1 MKKELFTTKKK
12 INKTKIGIISDIHY
26 YEKYKQK
33 ILDNLLNQ
41 IKEEKPNYFVIAG
54 DILDKSNYKYD
65 RLLTFLN
72 DISNICPVI
81 MILGNHDIYKRVKGK
96 IVEDRCNNFI
106 NDISSNNNIHLLE
119 DNNYLDN
126 NINFYGFDFPTD
138 YYYKERERY
147 GSFIKNLGN
156 IHPKL
161 DSKNYNIVLF
171 HSPTNIFRYIER
183 NPDSNL
189 AKADLI
195 ISGHMHNGCIPYII
209 TNIFNKIFKSNR
221 SLISPEKTLFP
232 KYSQGRVYKI
242 RDGIIY
248 EGVSK
253 LSASSGIL
261 HKLDCIYHKQVKFI
275 EIENEE

>member
-12 INKTKIGIISDIHY
+12 INKTKIGIIADIHY
-26 YEKYKQK
+26 YEKYRQK
-33 ILDNLLNQ
+33 ILDSLLNQ
-41 IKEEKPNYFVIAG
+41 IKEEQPNYFVVAG
-54 DILDKSNYKYD
+54 DILDRANNKYD
-65 RLLTFLN
+65 RLLNFLN
-72 DISNICPVI
+72 DISKICPVI
-81 MILGNHDIYKRVKGK
+81 MILGNHDTYRRVKGK
-96 IVEDRCNNFI
+96 VVEDKCTNFI
-106 NDISSNNNIHLLE
+106 NDISNNKNIYLLE

-126 NINFYGFDFPTD
+126 NINFYGFHFPSFH
-138 YYYKERERY
+138 YYKDKERY
-147 GSFIKNLGN
+147 GSFIKYLGN

-161 DSKNYNIVLF
+161 DDKNYNIVLF
-171 HSPTNIFRYIER
+171 HSPINIYKYIER

-195 ISGHMHNGCIPYII
+195 ISGHMHNGCIPYTI
-209 TNIFNKIFKSNR
+209 TNIFNRLFKTNR

-253 LSASSGIL
+253 LSVSTGIL
-261 HKLDCIYHKQVKFI
+261 HRFDCIYHKQVKFI